1 VESALP
7 VDTQTSSMCTRTP
20 SNREP
25 PQEPHAGQEE
35 QGATALVDM
44 RPHVWNRL
52 RLLLAN
58 YGQGCL
64 ARRGCVVCT
73 GTEQHKSK
81 RLDRIEQ
88 NKTRQNQ
95 HNTKWNVASITQ

>member
-1 VESALP
+1 MESALP

-25 PQEPHAGQEE
+25 PQEPHTGQEE
-35 QGATALVDM
+35 HTAIVDL
-44 RPHVWNRL
+44 RPHAWRSL
-52 RLLLAN
+52 QLLLAN

-95 HNTKWNVASITQ
+95 HNTKWDVASILIQ